1 MTLTIDD
8 VSNWHPEKLGDAG
21 EHAHTLS
28 TGLDGVIGKGITDTK
43 ALEDNKTWSGT
54 AGQAANARM
63 DTEKSRASKV
73 GTELLALETAFTQ
86 QVQGLQEAKDRVL
99 RLRSDAINQKPPFEV
114 SPDGTV
120 SAAQRIGAIRK
131 AEGEGRG
138 GSEVAIVS
146 EELEAAR
153 RQWELANALRDA
165 EQAANTARTKVSE
178 AVTKLQTVF
187 NDLGDPNLGVTQTSS
202 TSTAPAAVTNSSTS
216 NTSKPNYGSS
226 NHSGSNGSG
235 SPSSSLYSGS
245 TGSSAPTGAKPTG
258 DMAKWIEDAKKA
270 LIAMG
275 YDPKDIDENAIA
287 LIIQHE
293 SAGDPYAENRWDSNW
308 VAGHPSKGLMQTID
322 STFNAYKAPGH
333 DDIWNPVDNII
344 AGVRYSID
352 TYGSLGNVPGVA
364 AVNSGGAYR
373 GY

>member
-21 EHAHTLS
+21 EQAKKVAD
-28 TGLDGVIGKGITDTK
+28 GLDGVVGKGVTDTK
-43 ALEDNKTWSGT
+43 GLEDTKVWSGA
-54 AGQAANARM
+54 AGQAANTRM
-63 DTEKSRASKV
+63 ETEKSRASKV
-73 GTELLALETAFTQ
+73 STELHALQTAFNEP
-86 QVQGLQEAKDRVL
+86 VQILQSAKDTVL
-99 RLRSDAINQKPPFEV
+99 RLRNDAINQNPPFEV
-114 SPDGTV
+114 SADGTV
-120 SAAQRIGAIRK
+120 SAGPRIAEIRR
-131 AEGEGRG
+131 AEADGPGN
-138 GSEVAIVS
+138 SETAIVS
-146 EELEAAR
+146 EQLEAAR
-153 RQWELANALRDA
+153 RQWEIVLALQAA
-165 EQAANTARTKVSE
+165 ETAANTARDRIRA
-178 AVTKLQTVF
+178 AVAKLQAAF
-187 NDLGDPNLGVTQTSS
+187 NDLGDPNLGVSQTQN
-202 TSTAPAAVTNSSTS
+202 TSTTPTSTTPTS
-216 NTSKPNYGSS
+216 NTSKPSYVSS
-226 NHSGSNGSG
+226 NHNGSGSG

-245 TGSSAPTGAKPTG
+245 VGSSAPTGAKPSG
-258 DMAKWIEDAKKA
+258 DVAKWIEDAKKA